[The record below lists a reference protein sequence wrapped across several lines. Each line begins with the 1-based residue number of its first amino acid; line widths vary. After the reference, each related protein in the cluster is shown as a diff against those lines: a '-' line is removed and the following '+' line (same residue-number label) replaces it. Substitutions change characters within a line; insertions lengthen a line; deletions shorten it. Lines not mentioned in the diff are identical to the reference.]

1 MYKSNYSCLMYK
13 TIYKYTSLKRIYR
26 SLDGSEYIRK
36 ITIYLSH
43 QEKYPS
49 IFQRSSF
56 LRAKPRPNQYF
67 CADERMNDY
76 GKRKKHCNE
85 AMLSTWSF

>member
-1 MYKSNYSCLMYK
+1 MPNV
-13 TIYKYTSLKRIYR
+13 YKYTPLKSIYS
-26 SLDGSEYIRK
+26 SLDGSEYHIRK
-36 ITIYLSH
+36 MAIYFNY
-43 QEKYPS
+43 QEKQS
-49 IFQRSSF
+49 IPLFFTVPISLDQNSTKSI
-56 LRAKPRPNQYF
+56 F